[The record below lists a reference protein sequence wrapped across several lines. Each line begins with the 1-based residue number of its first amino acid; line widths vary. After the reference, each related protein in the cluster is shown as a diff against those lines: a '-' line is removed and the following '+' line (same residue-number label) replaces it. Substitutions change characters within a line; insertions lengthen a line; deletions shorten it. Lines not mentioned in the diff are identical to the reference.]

1 MKMKLPF
8 VMAVCFVLLA
18 SCGNIESTELTEF
31 PSADNDKALEN
42 ELLGIIN
49 AHRSSLG
56 YSPLQFSSV
65 AYQYANNHTDYMISQ
80 GGLSHDNFNAR
91 ASSISSEAD
100 AEMVAENV
108 AKDYANAAAAF
119 EGWLESADHRQTM
132 EGDFTHTALSVKKDV
147 QGTYFYTQLFYR

>member
-1 MKMKLPF
+1 MVVF
-8 VMAVCFVLLA
+8 LLLLG
-18 SCGNIESTELTEF
+18 SCSSNDSTELVEY
-31 PSADNDKALEN
+31 PSAANVKAMEN
-42 ELLGIIN
+42 ELLDIVN
-49 AHRSSLG
+49 SHRSSLG
-56 YSPLQFSSV
+56 FPPLQFSVV

-91 ASSISSEAD
+91 ASSISSETD

-119 EGWLESADHRQTM
+119 EGWLESANHRQTM
-132 EGDFTHTALSVKKDV
+132 EGDFTHTAISVKKDV